1 MRFLHHNTQ
10 EKSLSCLQSEI
21 APPAFN
27 HTDTSSRKE
36 AGTASSAARKPAAQ
50 RRVEDLEGELKRKI
64 KLLEEERKALRKE
77 TQKHQEHIDYGLDT
91 VHQRISSL
99 EKGETEVGFTAGTN
113 IDFNQSLLTEIVQS
127 KMKHVSSFTHPHGLF
142 HDFPSPGEHTRRYY
156 NILR

>member
-1 MRFLHHNTQ
+1 M
-10 EKSLSCLQSEI
+10 

-27 HTDTSSRKE
+27 HTDTSSQKA
-36 AGTASSAARKPAAQ
+36 AGAARTPVAAAQ

-99 EKGETEVGFTAGTN
+99 EKGEAEVRFTAGRN
-113 IDFNQSLLTEIVQS
+113 ID
-127 KMKHVSSFTHPHGLF
+127 
-142 HDFPSPGEHTRRYY
+142 
-156 NILR
+156 

>member
-1 MRFLHHNTQ
+1 M
-10 EKSLSCLQSEI
+10 

-27 HTDTSSRKE
+27 HTDTSSQKA
-36 AGTASSAARKPAAQ
+36 AGTASSTARTPVAAAQ

-99 EKGETEVGFTAGTN
+99 EKGEAEVGFTAGRN
-113 IDFNQSLLTEIVQS
+113 IDFTKTFSQ
-127 KMKHVSSFTHPHGLF
+127 
-142 HDFPSPGEHTRRYY
+142 R
-156 NILR
+156 